1 MPWTIEYQPKS
12 LEEFVNQK
20 QVLDTFLKWIK
31 KWKLGT
37 KPLLFY
43 GPPGTG
49 KTTLLHTYAN
59 EHDIEFIE
67 MNASDWRSASQIQE
81 VLGQSMLQI
90 PLFKKTKLFLIDEID
105 GIAGKEDIGGVG
117 AVIKIIKESKFPVV
131 LTANKPY
138 DQKLRSLRQYCQL
151 VQFKKIHVFSIE
163 KRLRQI
169 CEKGKIKID
178 EEVLMELA
186 KKSDGDLRAAI
197 NDLEA
202 ISQGK
207 DKITIDDLEFL
218 EHRERESSIFDVV
231 KTIFKT
237 DSVLE
242 AKLSINNIDKYPE
255 EIFWWIENNIA
266 TEYEESEEIAKAFDM
281 LSKADL
287 FRGRVSSRQNWKLKG
302 YMIDLMTGGVAVAK
316 KEMYRKFT
324 RYQYPS
330 NIILLGRTKGT
341 RKDMKEFLDKLSK
354 QLHCSSRK
362 LKTHY
367 LPFLKIMVKNKDMK
381 NRMTSS
387 FQLTNDEIKLLK

>member
-178 EEVLMELA
+178 EEILMELA

-218 EHRERESSIFDVV
+218 EHRERESSIFDVL

-237 DSVLE
+237 DSVLA

-266 TEYEESEEIAKAFDM
+266 TEYEDSEEIAKAFDM

-302 YMIDLMTGGVAVAK
+302 YMIDLMTGGVAVSK
-316 KEMYRKFT
+316 KTMYRKFT